1 MLKIIR
7 EHIKL
12 DSHSVYALIAGA
24 LMAIV
29 LIILVTVI
37 PARAETA
44 EPDTIEF
51 SESIH
56 IISK

>member
-1 MLKIIR
+1 
-7 EHIKL
+7 
-12 DSHSVYALIAGA
+12 VYALIAGA

-37 PARAETA
+37 PARAETTA
-44 EPDTIEF
+44 EHTIEF
-51 SESIH
+51 SEPIY